1 MSRVLEDIFYGN
13 LRPNENIHPK
23 HSEYQELNRKI
34 SSLIENYHKRL
45 PPHEYDELE
54 QLLDLMGQ
62 TTSMYSAAAYTEG
75 FRLGV
80 RIMIEVMGAGEKEES
95 ASRWNLF

>member
-1 MSRVLEDIFYGN
+1 MSRVLEDLFYGN
-13 LRPNENIHPK
+13 IRPDENIHPK
-23 HSEYQELNRKI
+23 NSEYQEINRKI
-34 SSLIENYHKRL
+34 SILIENYHKKL

-54 QLLDLMGQ
+54 RLLDLMGQ

-80 RIMIEVMGAGEKEES
+80 KMMIEVMGAEEGEI
-95 ASRWNLF
+95 